1 VEIWTRNVKFI
12 MGTVAALLV
21 AGVAGVAGVAVAP
34 TFVRFDDQK
43 GLRYRSQA
51 ALLAALPS
59 VAIAEL
65 RSHDLVLAAP
75 LGCWTMPEATP
86 VTLRVA
92 CSGQT
97 VRGKGVQV
105 LGATEQ
111 QLKTQFFTIL
121 VEGRPLVQNAACL
134 GTDCHAERAI

>member
-1 VEIWTRNVKFI
+1 MGISTRNVKFI
-12 MGTVAALLV
+12 VGAVAALLV
-21 AGVAGVAGVAVAP
+21 AGAAGVAVAL
-34 TFVRFDDQK
+34 TFVRFDDQR

-59 VAIAEL
+59 VATAEL
-65 RSHDLVLAAP
+65 RSRELVLAAP

-134 GTDCHAERAI
+134 GTDCHVMRAL